1 MATEIQGRRASE
13 RLPDAVQKRVLAA
26 GDAGRRW
33 VDEIDQTITSL
44 GERWKLRI
52 GEVLPG
58 GSASLVLAVRR
69 VDGTEAI
76 LKLGIPGV
84 EDFPGEMR
92 AYQVAGG
99 RGLATVYAQS
109 HRHFALLIER
119 LGSPLAELD
128 WSVTAQID
136 AACVALKELW
146 RTPVEDAELTING
159 GQKARWLSD
168 FIDRTWRSLDRPCD
182 RRTRDRALDFAA
194 ERADAHTPAN
204 CVLVH
209 GDAHAHNV
217 LTVLGSDNSPGAQ
230 CKLVDP
236 DGLFAERA
244 CDLAVPMREWSGAL
258 RHAPVRL
265 ARERCAYLA
274 ELCEENERA
283 IWQWGFMERVSS
295 GLLLI
300 DLGLDHE
307 GREMLE
313 IADHLAAVSA
323 PG

>member
-1 MATEIQGRRASE
+1 M
-13 RLPDAVQKRVLAA
+13 
-26 GDAGRRW
+26 
-33 VDEIDQTITSL
+33 
-44 GERWKLRI
+44 
-52 GEVLPG
+52 
-58 GSASLVLAVRR
+58 
-69 VDGTEAI
+69 
-76 LKLGIPGV
+76 
-84 EDFPGEMR
+84 
-92 AYQVAGG
+92 
-99 RGLATVYAQS
+99 
-109 HRHFALLIER
+109 
-119 LGSPLAELD
+119 
-128 WSVTAQID
+128 
-136 AACVALKELW
+136 
-146 RTPVEDAELTING
+146 TING

-194 ERADAHTPAN
+194 ERADAYTPAN

-244 CDLAVPMREWSGAL
+244 CDLAVPMREWSDAL